1 VIELRHSRIDEAFAA
16 AEPVLRELGAALG
29 AGREVVVVPGNHDH
43 HLAAA
48 WLERRTLDGE
58 AGPLDLDSPVDWRPS
73 EPLAAVASWLQPATV
88 SAAYP
93 GIWLRDDVYATH
105 GHYLDRHTTVPML
118 ERIGA
123 GLMARVVR
131 QDPAGP
137 SAPADYE
144 GTLAPV
150 YAWIHAVAQAGA
162 HDIGDS
168 SHDPSMRGWR
178 TLTGSNGRRGLRERG
193 LIAAFPVLVAA
204 MNRGRIGP
212 LKAELSG
219 HELRRAGLRAFA
231 EVLDRLNVDAP
242 HVIFGHTHRA
252 GPLEQDDPSEWRT
265 PSGNRIL
272 NSGSWVDQP
281 DFLGDDPSSSPYRAG
296 FGVLVDDEGA
306 PELINLLDRVT
317 QPVPA

>member
-1 VIELRHSRIDEAFAA
+1 VIELRHSRIGEAFDA
-16 AEPVLRELGAALG
+16 AEPVLRELGGALG
-29 AGREVVVVPGNHDH
+29 AGREVVIVPGNHDH

-48 WLERRTLDGE
+48 WLERRTLE
-58 AGPLDLDSPVDWRPS
+58 REPGPLGLASQVDWRPP
-73 EPLAAVASWLQPATV
+73 EPLAAVASWLEPATV

-105 GHYLDRHTTVPML
+105 GHYLDRHTTVPLL

-123 GLMARVVR
+123 GVMGKVVR
-131 QDPAGP
+131 QSPAAP
-137 SAPADYE
+137 SVPEDYE

-168 SHDPSMRGWR
+168 SRDPSMRGWR
-178 TLTGSNGRRGLRERG
+178 ALTGSEGRGGLRRRGLLTAFPL
-193 LIAAFPVLVAA
+193 LIAAL
-204 MNRGRIGP
+204 NRAGLGP
-212 LKAELSG
+212 LRPNLSG

-231 EVLDRLNVDAP
+231 EVVERLQIEAS

-252 GPLEQDDPSEWRT
+252 GPLPADDPSEWRT
-265 PSGNRIL
+265 PSGTRII
-272 NSGSWVDQP
+272 NSGSWVYQP
-281 DFLGDDPSSSPYRAG
+281 DFLGEDPSSSPYRGG
-296 FGVLVDDEGA
+296 FGVLVDGESA
-306 PELINLLDRVT
+306 PQLINLLGPVT